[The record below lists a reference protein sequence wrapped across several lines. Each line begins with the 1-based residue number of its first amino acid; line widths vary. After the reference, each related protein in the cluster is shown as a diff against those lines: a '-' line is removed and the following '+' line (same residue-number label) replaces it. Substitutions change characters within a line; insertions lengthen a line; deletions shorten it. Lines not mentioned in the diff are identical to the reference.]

1 MPIQIVFGFQ
11 RKVTRRE
18 ITMKKNILVIDDLA
32 DNRLILR
39 IYLSKQGYNVT
50 VAKDGAEALT
60 MIATSKPAL
69 IISDVMMPKMGG
81 FEFLETLKSKVLF
94 GNIPV
99 ILMSSKEKA
108 LVNPIAK
115 DLMAHTFLEKPI
127 DLAKLKR
134 VVQSILSNS
143 PSLSVA

>member
-1 MPIQIVFGFQ
+1 
-11 RKVTRRE
+11 
-18 ITMKKNILVIDDLA
+18 MKKNILVIDDLA